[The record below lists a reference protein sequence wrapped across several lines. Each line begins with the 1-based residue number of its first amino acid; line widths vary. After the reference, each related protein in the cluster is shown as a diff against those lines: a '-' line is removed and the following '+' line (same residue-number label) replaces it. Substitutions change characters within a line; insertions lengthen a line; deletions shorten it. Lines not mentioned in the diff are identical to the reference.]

1 MTRGSLFVVAT
12 PIGNLEDITLRAL
25 EVLRTVSLVAAEDTR
40 TAKKLFD
47 RHGIAT
53 PLISFHEHS
62 GAARVAE
69 LVKKLEGGASVA
81 IVSEAGTPGLSDP
94 GEGLI
99 ASAAAAGITVVP
111 IPGAAAFVVALAA
124 AGLSMKRVAFEGFLP
139 AKPAERRKQLATLAR
154 ETRTLAFY
162 EAPHRIAE
170 SLADMRDA
178 FGATR
183 RGCVAR
189 ELTKIHEEF
198 DRAPLG
204 ELAERWANKEPRGE
218 FTVLVEGA
226 PEAAEASSDDVEAAL
241 RDALSAGKSVSAAA
255 KEVAAAL
262 GRPRNVVY
270 AMALRL
276 EGRS

>member
-1 MTRGSLFVVAT
+1 MTRGALFVVAT
-12 PIGNLEDITLRAL
+12 PIGNLDDITLRAL
-25 EVLRTVSLVAAEDTR
+25 EVLKTVSLVAAEDTR

-62 GAARVAE
+62 GPARVSE

-99 ASAAAAGITVVP
+99 ASAAAAGIAVVP
-111 IPGAAAFVVALAA
+111 VPGAAAFVVALA
-124 AGLSMKRVAFEGFLP
+124 GSGMSMKRVAFEGFLP
-139 AKPAERRKQLATLAR
+139 AKPAERRKQLVALAR
-154 ETRTLAFY
+154 ESRTLAFY

-178 FGATR
+178 FGAAR

-204 ELAERWANKEPRGE
+204 ELAERWATKEPRGE

-241 RDALSAGKSVSAAA
+241 REALAAGKSVSAAA

-276 EGRS
+276 EGR